1 MKHEKYKHKKA
12 KGFFDESLRLEQL
25 TATKDPLIK
34 LKERINFELFRP
46 LLEES
51 LHKEGKGIGGARPYD
66 YVLMFKI
73 LILQRYYNISDDMM
87 EYAIL
92 DRLSFMRFLDLTLAD
107 KVPDAKTIWH
117 FREQLVKKNIVEKLF
132 DRFKEELHKNNLIAN
147 EGKIVDASFV
157 EVPIQ
162 RNKREENEQI
172 KEGKIPDKWKTNPN
186 KLEQKDVDAKWTKKN
201 GRSYYGYK
209 DHIKADEKSKLID
222 SYSVTDAS
230 VHDSQ
235 ETENLLEEEDKGQGL
250 HADSAYSGQTVKD
263 IVEDY
268 EMKNH
273 IHEKGYRN
281 NPLTEEQK
289 QSNHLKSKTRA
300 RVEHIFGFIENSMHG
315 SFIRT
320 IGIKRATA
328 LVGLMN
334 LTYNIFRAIQLGYVS
349 A

>member
-1 MKHEKYKHKKA
+1 MSHGKYKVKQA
-12 KGFFDESLRLEQL
+12 KGFFDESDRLAQL
-25 TATKDPLIK
+25 KATKDPLIK
-34 LKERINFELFRP
+34 LKERIDFELFRP
-46 LLEES
+46 QLEEAMY
-51 LHKEGKGIGGARPYD
+51 KEGKGIGGARPYD

-117 FREQLVKKNIVEKLF
+117 FREQIVQKDIVGKLF
-132 DRFKEELHKNNLIAN
+132 DRFKEELQKNHLIAN

-162 RNKREENEQI
+162 RNKREENKQI
-172 KEGKIPDKWKTNPN
+172 KEGKIPDEWKANPN
-186 KLEQKDVDAKWTKKN
+186 KLEQKDVDARWTKKN
-201 GRSYYGYK
+201 GKSYYGYK
-209 DHIKADEKSKLID
+209 DHVKADEKSKLID
-222 SYSVTDAS
+222 FYTVTDAS

-235 ETENLLEEEDKGQGL
+235 ETENLLEEKDKGQGL
-250 HADSAYSGQTVKD
+250 HADSAYSGQPIKE
-263 IVEDY
+263 IVEKY
-268 EMKNH
+268 EMKDH
-273 IHEKGYRN
+273 IHEKGYKN

-289 QSNHLKSKTRA
+289 ESNHFKSKTRA

-320 IGIKRATA
+320 IGLKRATA
-328 LVGLMN
+328 VVGLMN
-334 LTYNIFRAIQLGYVS
+334 LTYNIFRAIQLGYAS

>member
-1 MKHEKYKHKKA
+1 MSHRKYKDKHA
-12 KGFFDESLRLEQL
+12 KGFFDESFRLKQL
-25 TATKDPLIK
+25 SAQKDPLVK
-34 LKERINFELFRP
+34 LKERIDFELFRT
-46 LLEES
+46 LLEEA
-51 LHKEGKGIGGARPYD
+51 LHKEEKGIGGARPYD

-73 LILQRYYNISDDMM
+73 LILQRYYNISDDTM

-92 DRLSFMRFLDLTLAD
+92 DRLSFMRFLGLTLAD

-117 FREQLVKKNIVEKLF
+117 FREQLVKGNIAGKLF

-162 RNKREENEQI
+162 RNNREENKQI
-172 KEGKIPDKWKTNPN
+172 KEGKIPDEWKTHPN
-186 KLEQKDVDAKWTKKN
+186 KLEQKDVNARWTKKN
-201 GRSYYGYK
+201 GKSYYGYK
-209 DHIKADEKSKLID
+209 DHIKADGKSKLID
-222 SYSVTDAS
+222 SYTVTDAG

-235 ETENLLEEEDKGQGL
+235 EAENLLEEQDKGQGL
-250 HADSAYSGQTVKD
+250 HADSAYSGQPVKE

-289 QSNHLKSKTRA
+289 QSNHIKSKTRA

-328 LVGLMN
+328 VVGLMN
-334 LTYNIFRAIQLGYVS
+334 LTYNIFRAIQLGYAS